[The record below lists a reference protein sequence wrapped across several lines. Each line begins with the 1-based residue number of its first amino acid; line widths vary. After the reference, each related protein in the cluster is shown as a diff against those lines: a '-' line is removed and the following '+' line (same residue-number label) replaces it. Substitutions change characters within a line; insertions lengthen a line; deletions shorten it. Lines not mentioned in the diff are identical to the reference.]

1 MSFQIN
7 GENSA
12 TATIVGIMIKINE
25 KKINIFVGILTS
37 WFGTSQSRDCIFSPE
52 CFVEHLF

>member
-25 KKINIFVGILTS
+25 KKINTLVGILTS
-37 WFGTSQSRDCIFSPE
+37 WFGTSQFRDFIFFPE

>member
-1 MSFQIN
+1 MSFRIN
-7 GENSA
+7 GENAA

-25 KKINIFVGILTS
+25 KNIFIFVGILTS
-37 WFGTSQSRDCIFSPE
+37 WFGTSLSRDYIFSPE